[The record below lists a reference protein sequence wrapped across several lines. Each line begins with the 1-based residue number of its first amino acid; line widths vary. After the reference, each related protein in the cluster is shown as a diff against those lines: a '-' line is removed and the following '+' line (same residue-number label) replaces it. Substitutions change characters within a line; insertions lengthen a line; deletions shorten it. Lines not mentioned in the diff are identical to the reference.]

1 MNYAYSSE
9 IIAFIERLNQELD
22 QIERQATEG
31 LTLARV
37 TLERFSNNDT
47 LIQMLAF
54 LNSATLYVD
63 TERRRIQTI
72 VENLSEADI
81 TDEEIQEAGEE
92 LATKLGRVVET
103 KIRVVKLKNRLEN
116 LQ

>member
-1 MNYAYSSE
+1 MPIPSE
-9 IIAFIERLNQELD
+9 ITASIERLNQQLD

-31 LTLARV
+31 LALARV
-37 TLERFSNNDT
+37 TLKRFSNNDT

-54 LNSATLYVD
+54 LNSASLYVD

-72 VENLSEADI
+72 VENLSETDI